1 MVFSNLF
8 FLYIFLV
15 PLLLVFYF
23 AVKNNAWRRGV
34 LLIFSLIF
42 YAWGEPVYIVLM
54 LFSALI
60 NYTFGLLVGIAKTP
74 AGKKTAVSIG
84 VVLNLVLLG
93 VFKYTGFIMET
104 VNSVTGLSLA
114 VPAIALPL
122 GISFYTFQAMTYVVD
137 VYRENCAPQKS
148 FPRLLLFITFF
159 PQLVAGPIVRYTDIE
174 DQLEDRRVSAKQF
187 NDGLYRFAIGMGK
200 KVIFAN
206 TCALAA
212 DNLFASTAGP
222 TVLSSWGGILFYAF
236 QIYFDFSGYSDM
248 AIGLGHMF
256 GFTFPENFDY
266 PYISK
271 NVTEYWRRW
280 HMTLGGWFRDY
291 LFYPVMRSKFIARL
305 TKMLKKSG
313 HKSAAK
319 AVPTIIALSVVWFS
333 TGLWHGASWNYV
345 LWGVYYGA
353 WLIAEKFLLD
363 KLYKRLP
370 GMVSNIIQRVS
381 FVFIT
386 LFGFAIFYNEKN
398 LFANLGY
405 LFGIGTTGFTN
416 VYAES
421 MLYENGILLIAAA
434 VCCTPLAKTVMDIIR
449 KKSASVLGDEKAYTA
464 DRVFKTI
471 VIIVLFALCTV
482 RLVGDS
488 YNPFI
493 YFKF

>member
-1 MVFSNLF
+1 MVFSSLLF
-8 FLYIFLV
+8 VYIFL

-34 LLIFSLIF
+34 LLVFSLVF
-42 YAWGEPVYIVLM
+42 YAWGEPVYIFLM

-60 NYTFGLLVGIAKTP
+60 NYIFGLLVGAGKTP
-74 AGKKTAVSIG
+74 AAKKLAVTGGI
-84 VVLNLVLLG
+84 VLNLAMLG
-93 VFKYTGFIMET
+93 VFKYAGFAVET
-104 VNSVTGLSLA
+104 LNDITGLSLH
-114 VPAIALPL
+114 VPAIVLPL
-122 GISFYTFQAMTYVVD
+122 GISFYTFQAMTYVID

-159 PQLVAGPIVRYTDIE
+159 PQLVAGPIVRYVDIE
-174 DQLEDRRVSAKQF
+174 GEFENRSVSAARF

-200 KVIFAN
+200 KVVLAN

-212 DNLFASTAGP
+212 ENLFASTAGP
-222 TVLSSWGGILFYAF
+222 TVLSSWAGILFYAF

-248 AIGLGHMF
+248 AIGLGHIF

-280 HMTLGGWFRDY
+280 HMTLGSWFRDY
-291 LFYPVMRSKFIARL
+291 LFYPVMRSGFV
-305 TKMLKKSG
+305 TKTAKKLKQSG
-313 HKSAAK
+313 HKTASK
-319 AVPTIIALSVVWFS
+319 NLPTILALTVVWFS

-353 WLIAEKFLLD
+353 WLILEKFVLEKAYKNIPALL
-363 KLYKRLP
+363 
-370 GMVSNIIQRVS
+370 SNIIQRVS

-386 LFGFAIFYNEKN
+386 LFGFAIFYNEQN
-398 LFANLGY
+398 LFTKLGHF
-405 LFGIGTTGFTN
+405 FGIGTTGFSN

-421 MLYENGILLIAAA
+421 MIYENGILLIVALI
-434 VCCTPLAKTVMDIIR
+434 CCTPLAHTLMELLR
-449 KKSASVLGDEKAYTA
+449 KKVFPAFGEETAYTF
-464 DRVFKTI
+464 DRIIKTA
-471 VIIVLFALCTV
+471 VIIALFALCTV

>member
-8 FLYIFLV
+8 FVYIFLV
-15 PLLLVFYF
+15 PLLLLSYF

-34 LLIFSLIF
+34 LLLFSLIF
-42 YAWGEPVYIVLM
+42 YAWGEPIYIFLM
-54 LFSALI
+54 LVSATI
-60 NYTFGLLVGIAKTP
+60 NYTFGMLVGKAGTP
-74 AGKKTAVSIG
+74 AGKKAAVTAG
-84 VVLNLVLLG
+84 VVLNLALLG
-93 VFKYTGFIMET
+93 VFKYTGFIVET
-104 VNSVTGLSLA
+104 LNSVTGLALA

-122 GISFYTFQAMTYVVD
+122 GISFYTFQAMTYVID

-174 DQLEDRRVSAKQF
+174 DQLEDRRVTAKQF

-212 DNLFASTAGP
+212 ENLFATTAGP
-222 TVLSSWGGILFYAF
+222 TVVSSWGGILFYAM

-305 TKMLKKSG
+305 TKSLKKGG

-319 AVPTIIALSVVWFS
+319 TLPTIIALSVVWFS

-353 WLIAEKFLLD
+353 WLILEKFVLD
-363 KLYKRLP
+363 KVYKRMPDILST
-370 GMVSNIIQRVS
+370 VIQRVS

-405 LFGIGTTGFTN
+405 LFGIGTKGFSS

-421 MLYENGILLIAAA
+421 MIYENGILLIAALI
-434 VCCTPLAKTVMDIIR
+434 CCTPLAKTVMDFIR
-449 KKSASVLGDEKAYTA
+449 KKMSSALGEDATYNF

-471 VIIVLFALCTV
+471 VVILLFALCTV